1 MNNQPP
7 FLLLKENRNEFIN
20 KKCAICLCALFYPE
34 VGDDFVSCSR
44 LRCAHMFHT
53 SCIDRIT
60 KHECPECRQ
69 AIITKKVII
78 DKSIELAIRTE
89 AFTELVFCLIA
100 YSTVSFILL
109 RFGYIESLQKTLDLL
124 PIKLRNVMYK
134 ILILNE
140 HD

>member
-78 DKSIELAIRTE
+78 DKSIELAIRLE
-89 AFTELVFCLIA
+89 AFNGGHINAELRENFKCESIILKKYPYHAIVFEKWQNK
-100 YSTVSFILL
+100 STKFS
-109 RFGYIESLQKTLDLL
+109 
-124 PIKLRNVMYK
+124 
-134 ILILNE
+134 
-140 HD
+140 